1 MHILIVESKA
11 ELGRLWQRHLERH
24 GHLVDL
30 AFNAGQATSAIG
42 ANSYEV
48 ILMNLVLEDS
58 ASTLGIADYARL
70 RQPETNLVFVSD
82 STFFSAGMLF
92 ATSANARTLV
102 RSETDPRDL
111 TAIVEYYGCHA

>member
-11 ELGRLWQRHLERH
+11 ELGRLWQRHLERQ